1 MLPPH
6 KKQDIGTPIDEYY
19 DEIEASNTS
28 VPSRMILKP
37 QNAATSK
44 PAFASGSKKPTVFA
58 KPIFGVPNL
67 KKAAIEGDQDF

>member
-6 KKQDIGTPIDEYY
+6 KKQDIGNMIED
-19 DEIEASNTS
+19 DLDDIEASNTS
-28 VPSRMILKP
+28 VPSRMILKQ

-58 KPIFGVPNL
+58 KPTFGVPTL
-67 KKAAIEGDQDF
+67 KKAAIESEQDF